1 MAIYKLNSEKAKN
14 RTSKARKITGFSLIG
29 ASSLVFLFMTGIVP
43 ALQRFF
49 LGVFG
54 VFGYVLCIAL
64 IIIGLA
70 VLNRRKYVM
79 PKRYAAYLIISV
91 VLLLCVLQL
100 IIVGNKVNTDGTK
113 MGFWNYLGKN
123 YSQTWTAGGILV
135 GLLTTPILYIANLV
149 GAYLIFLVGL
159 AIVIALLVDTINHLR
174 KEKAANEPVAL
185 QIKDAGEKPEV
196 EPLKKKEEKKK
207 EEETNVVLGGK
218 LKEENPLPKPPTAKE
233 MLGLDHKRNYAFEY
247 HEGGQAQTLEATAKM
262 SQNVVKETVNPGDW
276 KKYILTPP
284 QVDLDEY
291 FKNSRARSEAPT
303 KAEVDET
310 IEEIKENE
318 TQEVAQEPQ
327 QNFEQTQIELPSE
340 PELEPEE
347 DFEDV
352 DEK

>member
-113 MGFWNYLGKN
+113 MGFWNYL
-123 YSQTWTAGGILV
+123 
-135 GLLTTPILYIANLV
+135 
-149 GAYLIFLVGL
+149 
-159 AIVIALLVDTINHLR
+159 R
-174 KEKAANEPVAL
+174 R
-185 QIKDAGEKPEV
+185 
-196 EPLKKKEEKKK
+196 
-207 EEETNVVLGGK
+207 NV
-218 LKEENPLPKPPTAKE
+218 
-233 MLGLDHKRNYAFEY
+233 F
-247 HEGGQAQTLEATAKM
+247 
-262 SQNVVKETVNPGDW
+262 
-276 KKYILTPP
+276 
-284 QVDLDEY
+284 
-291 FKNSRARSEAPT
+291 SEL
-303 KAEVDET
+303 
-310 IEEIKENE
+310 
-318 TQEVAQEPQ
+318 
-327 QNFEQTQIELPSE
+327 FFCL
-340 PELEPEE
+340 
-347 DFEDV
+347 
-352 DEK
+352 